1 MFGHPNKEINMYELI
16 SVIHTKGKFIKM
28 SCKPDELN
36 QIVCDNKYSKESILR
51 YAEVYEYTAYE
62 GDDSIL
68 LINFY
73 RWDIKL
79 RIYNKIKG

>member
-1 MFGHPNKEINMYELI
+1 MYELI

-62 GDDSIL
+62 GDDSII

>member
-1 MFGHPNKEINMYELI
+1 MYELI
-16 SVIHTKGKFIKM
+16 SVIRIKGKFIKM

-36 QIVCDNKYSKESILR
+36 QILCDNKYSKESILR

-68 LINFY
+68 LINFD